1 MKPLDMTP
9 IIKRY
14 SGYFVALNDDRT
26 RVLGKGHTPEEALEE
41 AKENGAENPILT
53 RIPEENRSYLL

>member
-14 SGYFVALNDDRT
+14 PGCFVALSDDRT
-26 RVLGKGHTPEEALEE
+26 EVLGKGATPEEALKE